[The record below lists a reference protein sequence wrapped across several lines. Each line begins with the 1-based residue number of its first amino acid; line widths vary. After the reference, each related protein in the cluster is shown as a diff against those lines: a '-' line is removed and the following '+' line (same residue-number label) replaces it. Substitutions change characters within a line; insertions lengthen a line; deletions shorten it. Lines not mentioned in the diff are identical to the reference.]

1 MPELLNR
8 NPWGALPKEPPYVLS
23 MDRTALEA
31 WNAKASPQT
40 KVHTALVPDPPLGD
54 PLTGAVVVLAL
65 NPSLDNDTA
74 QRHRDPWLQEQMR
87 TAMTEPRDLFWLR
100 DELATTDG
108 GRWWRNKLAPLIQAT
123 SLNAVRH
130 HVAAAHLHQYHS
142 KSTSPLLKPPSGRH
156 NLEIVRKALP
166 KGTPILVL
174 TGVAR
179 WRAADPAFR
188 QAALYEPRSAQS
200 MVASPKNMPE
210 GFAAAVR
217 AISAAS
223 GA

>member
-1 MPELLNR
+1 
-8 NPWGALPKEPPYVLS
+8 
-23 MDRTALEA
+23 
-31 WNAKASPQT
+31 
-40 KVHTALVPDPPLGD
+40 
-54 PLTGAVVVLAL
+54 
-65 NPSLDNDTA
+65 
-74 QRHRDPWLQEQMR
+74 MR

-142 KSTSPLLKPPSGRH
+142 KSASPLLKPPSGRH
-156 NLEIVRKALP
+156 NLEIVRKAIP